1 MSAVSY
7 PRPNRISLTEQV
19 LVALLLGI
27 ILFFIV
33 SALGLAVFQAAY
45 AGRVFPGVHAAGVD
59 LSGLTPSAAAAA
71 LTQGYAY
78 PLTGRIL
85 LQDGSQAWQA
95 TPAELGL
102 SIDSSA
108 TVAAAMQIGRSAG
121 LLDNLF
127 TQLRVANSQAHLSVI
142 LAFDQRLSRDY
153 LERLAAQVNKPVV
166 ETSIGLNG
174 LEVSVRQGQ
183 VGRQMDISAALEL
196 LAKKLQTGEDGV
208 IALPITETPPLITDV
223 TAQAELAK
231 KILSAPLELSLPQ
244 GQPDKHG
251 PWKFD
256 IPTLA
261 KMLAFE
267 RITQGENA
275 KYEVTVNSS
284 QLRAFLTQLAPTLV
298 LEPANARFIFNDDT
312 HQLEVIQPAVIGRQ
326 LDVEA
331 TLRAVQQ
338 KLSKG
343 DHTIALELKL
353 TPPPATD
360 KTTAEQLGIK
370 ELIYQE
376 VSYFYSSSAARVQ
389 NIKTAASRFH
399 GVLVPPG
406 AVFSMSDTIG
416 TISLDSGYAE
426 ALIIQNGR
434 TIQGVGGG
442 VCQVSTTLFRTAFFA
457 GFPIVE
463 RYAHAY
469 RVSYYEKV
477 AGNKI
482 DARLA
487 GLDATVFVPIVD
499 FKFKNDT
506 SSWLLME
513 TYVNTSA
520 STLTWKFYSTSDGR
534 KVKWETTG
542 LTNKVKPPDP
552 VYRENPDLPKGKI
565 KQIDYAVEGADVTVT
580 RTVTRGGQT
589 IIKDT
594 IRTHYVPW
602 PDQFEY
608 GPGTEIPTPEPKD

>member
-7 PRPNRISLTEQV
+7 PRSKRSSTTEQV

-27 ILFFIV
+27 VLFFIF
-33 SALGLAVFQAAY
+33 SALALVVFQVAY
-45 AGRVFPGVHAAGVD
+45 AGRIFPGVRAGGID
-59 LSGLTPSAAAAA
+59 LAGLTPSEAAAEV
-71 LTQGYAY
+71 TRGYAY
-78 PLTGRIL
+78 PRTGRIL
-85 LQDGSQAWQA
+85 LQDGAQAWQA

-102 SIDSSA
+102 YVDPETTA
-108 TVAAAMQIGRSAG
+108 GVAFQIGRSSN
-121 LLDNLF
+121 LFDNLL
-127 TQLRVANSQAHLSVI
+127 TQLRNANTQVHLPVV
-142 LAFDQRLSRDY
+142 LVFDQRLARQY
-153 LERLAAQVNKPVV
+153 LDRLASQINKPMV

-183 VGRQMDISAALEL
+183 VGREMDTNATLEL
-196 LAKKLQTGEDGV
+196 LAKKLQSGEDGV
-208 IALPITETPPLITDV
+208 IPLPILETSPLITDV
-223 TAQAELAK
+223 SAQVELAK
-231 KILSAPLELSLPQ
+231 KILSAPLELSLPG

-256 IPTLA
+256 VPTLV

-267 RITQGENA
+267 RINQGESA

-298 LEPANARFIFNDDT
+298 LSPANAKFIFNDKT
-312 HQLEVIQPAVIGRQ
+312 RQLEVIQPAVIGRA
-326 LDVEA
+326 LDIEA

-370 ELIYQE
+370 ELVYQE
-376 VSYFYSSSAARVQ
+376 ISYFYGSSAARIQ
-389 NIKTAASRFH
+389 NIKTASSRFH

-442 VCQVSTTLFRTAFFA
+442 VCQVSTTLFRAAFFA

-482 DARLA
+482 NAKLA

-513 TYVNTSA
+513 TYVNTA
-520 STLTWKFYSTSDGR
+520 TSTLTWNFYSTSDGR

-542 LTNKVKPPDP
+542 LTNIVKAPDP
-552 VYRENPDLPKGKI
+552 VYRENPDLPKDKI

-580 RTVTRGGQT
+580 RTVTRNGQT

-594 IRTHYVPW
+594 VRTHYVPW

>member
-376 VSYFYSSSAARVQ
+376 VSYFYGSSAARVQ